1 MYYSIYSA
9 FVNFLKHKNK
19 NTAYKKNE
27 KNIGT
32 IPKTI
37 SSRQV
42 GYNPEN
48 LQPNQ
53 SGYNP
58 ENTQPS
64 QTEKN
69 TITEQERIRV
79 LYRDSYERIARRE
92 SDSEKALDKE
102 ERIDRYK
109 ANRHIPSK
117 VRNEVWV
124 RDEGKCVICG
134 IQDNLHFDHIIPL
147 SRGGGYTSKN
157 IQILCSN
164 CNLKKSNKIQ

>member
-1 MYYSIYSA
+1 MFQTSVASLRPPGRIPRNRWPLS
-9 FVNFLKHKNK
+9 F
-19 NTAYKKNE
+19 
-27 KNIGT
+27 GT
-32 IPKTI
+32 PGRNQWNRHPKTI

-48 LQPNQ
+48 IQ
-53 SGYNP
+53 
-58 ENTQPS
+58 TS
-64 QTEKN
+64 QNEKN
-69 TITEQERIRV
+69 TVTEQERIRA

-92 SDSEKALDKE
+92 SDSEKALDKG
-102 ERIDRYK
+102 ERTDRYK

-117 VRNEVWV
+117 VRNEVWG

-134 IQDNLHFDHIIPL
+134 SQDNLHFDHIIPL